1 MQSPGESALA
11 SVERLGLRLPEGVEV
26 DLTAAAALGVI
37 VDAMADDRVPS
48 TVREPAAAW
57 RVHIADSL
65 SGLCF
70 NELLHARRI
79 ADLGSGAGFPGLPLA
94 VVLREAR
101 VDLVE
106 STGRKCEFI
115 GELIAAADL
124 DRAQVICDRA
134 ETLAAGEGREA
145 YEAITARA
153 LGRLSTIAELASPLL
168 ADGGA
173 LVAWKG
179 RRDAEEE
186 AELARAS
193 PELAMTLIEVRA
205 VGPYAGSRHR
215 HLHLLQKT
223 GPTPEG
229 LPRRPGLAKKR
240 PRGDRPNAS
249 VSPPA
254 VKLLPG
260 NGVEGR

>member
-1 MQSPGESALA
+1 MPSSGERALA
-11 SVERLGLRLPEGVEV
+11 SVKRLGLRLPDGVEI
-26 DLTAAAALGVI
+26 DLSAAGALGVI
-37 VDAMADDRVPS
+37 VEALADDRAPS
-48 TVREPAAAW
+48 TVREADSTW

-70 NELLHARRI
+70 KELARARRI

-94 VVLREAR
+94 AVLREAR

-106 STGRKCEFI
+106 SSGRKCEFI
-115 GELIAAADL
+115 ERVVASADL
-124 DRAQVICDRA
+124 GRAHVVCERA
-134 ETLAAGEGREA
+134 ETLAGGEGREA
-145 YEAITARA
+145 YDAVTARA

-168 ADGGA
+168 AEGGA

-179 RRDAEEE
+179 RRDVEEE

-193 PELAMTLIEVRA
+193 QELAMTMIEVRP

-240 PRGDRPNAS
+240 PRGRAT
-249 VSPPA
+249 
-254 VKLLPG
+254 
-260 NGVEGR
+260 